1 MDDVVEF
8 DFEVPQCSHC
18 GVSLLTRD
26 QPEASLVVAPDG
38 CVLHWFCA
46 YPRGLTGQRASPEL
60 PAVPVVARAPRRRL
74 VAPPAGAPCGERCV
88 GAPVRPRQW

>member
-18 GVSLLTRD
+18 GV
-26 QPEASLVVAPDG
+26 DG

-46 YPRGLTGQRASPEL
+46 YPDGFAGQRSPPRL
-60 PAVPVVARAPRRRL
+60 PSCPSSHEHL
-74 VAPPAGAPCGERCV
+74 DV
-88 GAPVRPRQW
+88 G